1 MTEPRRH
8 PVTGIAITRPCSQC
22 GVQRNKHTEFV
33 RWRTICKACYT
44 EMHRIKTQERRA
56 RDREK
61 VRDIVQ
67 RPERH
72 PATLTFTAE
81 DCTAPSTVPWINPIR
96 ARALGLSTTP
106 LRHLP
111 TSRAR

>member
-22 GVQRNKHTEFV
+22 GVQRNKTTEFV
-33 RWRTICKACYT
+33 RWRTVCKACYT

-61 VRDIVQ
+61 VREIQQ
-67 RPERH
+67 RPERQ
-72 PATLTFTAE
+72 PPTLTFAAE
-81 DCTAPSTVPWINPIR
+81 DCTGPSVVPWINPIR
-96 ARALGLSTTP
+96 ARALGLSQTP
-106 LRHLP
+106 LRNLP
-111 TSRAR
+111 APRA